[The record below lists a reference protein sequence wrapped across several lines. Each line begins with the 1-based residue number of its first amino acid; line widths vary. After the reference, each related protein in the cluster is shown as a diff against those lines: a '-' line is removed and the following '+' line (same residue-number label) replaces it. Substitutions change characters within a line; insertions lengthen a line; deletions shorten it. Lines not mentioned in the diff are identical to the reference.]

1 MKSNI
6 FTLSILPKQFSCG
19 ITDSS
24 QRMPDDSTFSA
35 KINSILIAHR
45 LIREKF
51 SFEIVIFNRLVDFVK
66 DFQKVYVYIRMIY
79 KKYTLHN
86 VYIKSHF

>member
-35 KINSILIAHR
+35 MINSILIAHR

-51 SFEIVIFNRLVDFVK
+51 LIRVKKQKTIVSFEIVIFNRW
-66 DFQKVYVYIRMIY
+66 
-79 KKYTLHN
+79 
-86 VYIKSHF
+86 S